1 MKIVECIMSEKQR
14 GANHFSCWI
23 CVFANLPVSPVC
35 VLARHRHTKIVD
47 SFYLLHTFF
56 LMVKMTDERVSYLFS
71 DYFFFHRHK
80 TMFFGRWS
88 NTSGTRT
95 SVLRSN
101 YFTFLFLSFYSVVDA
116 RFFDQD
122 YGAYMLI
129 CLLFFFL
136 AHFWCCFYRFTMY
149 CWTAALNL
157 YANLIAGDLRKV
169 WNFTITKLSKCV
181 LYVTIKGDLV
191 LKSSGAFKREYGS
204 SLSKWRNKN
213 HFELDKKVKHRSRP
227 PNFYAIKIVC
237 SFRCACAL
245 AFARSL
251 PKKTSTILRSSFC
264 MLSMGCYRLI

>member
-1 MKIVECIMSEKQR
+1 
-14 GANHFSCWI
+14 
-23 CVFANLPVSPVC
+23 
-35 VLARHRHTKIVD
+35 
-47 SFYLLHTFF
+47 
-56 LMVKMTDERVSYLFS
+56 
-71 DYFFFHRHK
+71 
-80 TMFFGRWS
+80 
-88 NTSGTRT
+88 
-95 SVLRSN
+95 
-101 YFTFLFLSFYSVVDA
+101 
-116 RFFDQD
+116 
-122 YGAYMLI
+122 
-129 CLLFFFL
+129 
-136 AHFWCCFYRFTMY
+136 MY

-213 HFELDKKVKHRSRP
+213 HFELDKKVKHGSRP